1 MIDPPISPS
10 ERLTDALFQ
19 LSNAMGRLRDAFEI
33 LHCTLIVSSS
43 ASDVAQDQP
52 ASEKP

>member
-1 MIDPPISPS
+1 MTDPPISPS

-33 LHCTLIVSSS
+33 LQCTLIVSPP
-43 ASDVAQDQP
+43 SDVAQDQP